1 MNRLFF
7 TPDQAGLSKVAAA
20 AATLTGINPDVE
32 IEAHNSNITTMDNF
46 DHFMGRIEKGGIDGN
61 RVDLVLSCVDN
72 YEARVAINSVCNE
85 LGMDWMESGVA
96 ENAVSGHI
104 QLLKPGRTAC
114 FLVNILPTFFL
125 TISNTL

>member
-7 TPDQAGLSKVAAA
+7 TPDQAGMSKVAAA
-20 AATLTGINPDVE
+20 AATLNNINPDVD
-32 IEAHNSNITTMDNF
+32 IEFHNYNITTVDNF
-46 DHFMGRIEKGGIDGN
+46 EHFLGRIEKGGLDGA

-85 LGMDWMESGVA
+85 LGMTWMESGVS

-104 QLLKPGRTAC
+104 QMLRPGRTAC
-114 FLVNILPTFFL
+114 FVV
-125 TISNTL
+125 S